1 MNRTPL
7 YATNSTLNNNNNNTD
22 GSPIQQNNAALAPA
36 VIRPPIR
43 EAYDTQQKYDQAVQT
58 GIDFAREKRLQY
70 IDHY

>member
-7 YATNSTLNNNNNNTD
+7 YATNSSLND
-22 GSPIQQNNAALAPA
+22 GSPNPAAAANDALAPA

-43 EAYDTQQKYDQAVQT
+43 EAYDSQQKYDHAVQI
-58 GIDFAREKRLQY
+58 GIEFANEKRLQY